1 MVVVAF
7 ATFPAV
13 EQLKLDPTLFEVEVN
28 RAVVNTRSIR
38 NDLCINHF
46 AGRKYYQRRVLVV
59 TNSTG
64 LNGSRREGKGR
75 TRRYTP
81 NGAEVN
87 VTSEVN
93 PAVDYLYPLSSI
105 GCGRQS
111 TVPQFWGKN
120 STVLSGKFSGCR
132 FGNDEVSWLTV
143 RADTFVER

>member
-64 LNGSRREGKGR
+64 LNGSRRESKGR
-75 TRRYTP
+75 TGRYTAD
-81 NGAEVN
+81 GAEVYI
-87 VTSEVN
+87 TPEVDA
-93 PAVDYLYPLSSI
+93 AVNNLNALGGI
-105 GCGRQS
+105 GCGRQG
-111 TVPQFWGKN
+111 TVPQFRGKN
-120 STVLSGKFSGCR
+120 STVLGGKFSCCR